1 MLDTQLNYTGGNLLV
16 NSNVEARHPETGN
29 LQEAIVNKIMDKS
42 QYTVVFDDG
51 DIATLRRNALRMKS
65 GKHFNA
71 SESLDNL
78 PLTHPEHF
86 GTPVGSKRRK
96 FEDEEED
103 DESTDDEAESVPYIS
118 KLGSVVCVE
127 VADKK
132 SSKAKE
138 NWFPGLIVSPHS
150 QDQVKIN
157 TKEDFLVRSFKDHR
171 YYTVPKTECKKFHK
185 EMSKGVTDQSAMKAI
200 EHAMAY
206 TESENLP
213 AHWDKDILF
222 DMRDESTTESEGEDE
237 ELLLSDDDDAQ
248 SPEEKDH
255 LVAELYKHMDDRGS
269 PINKT
274 PCIGDQDVDLYR
286 LFRFVQKL
294 GGTQR
299 VTNNNQWRIV
309 AKKLG
314 FETNWCV
321 NQVKVIYRRYL
332 HSFEEL
338 YRTLGCTLIN
348 HPRNSRVDRSRH
360 GSGRPLMRGVR
371 TGSKVKEEDGSDKS
385 SVSSQEGGDTLMKK
399 DEVCDEIDLD
409 AEKQKTDPEEK
420 KVKKTPQVIDKI
432 IKEEVLDEETEIF
445 DASKKGKDVKGKK
458 GKEERMLT
466 RPRRDSSSSLAA
478 ATELKAKK
486 DEIGESVKP
495 RKEVKKEK
503 KSIKED
509 DDKSD
514 SGSNGSKSSKPL
526 RKIKKKEEPIE
537 PIDQEE
543 ECNSDLDNVGKK
555 KKPQKKKSTKTAEL
569 APVQPVTG
577 NDGEEPQHLKP
588 SVECSLGD
596 KIKVFWLH
604 GQIYE
609 AKIIK
614 VDKLGKA
621 RWPRY
626 YVHYQGWNQR
636 YDEWI
641 TRGRIA
647 ENLTWN
653 ANPKKTNTKSSTPPP
668 DKSKT
673 KQDKIEKRSS
683 DEDEKIDPEDKI
695 GSEEEKEMETRRK
708 TKSVRSST
716 PSSTPGSSR
725 TSSPAHN
732 KRNKSPVPK
741 RPGSPKEKTPNKDK
755 KILLQRTNSPAQ
767 RKSPLLKRQSSRN
780 SLNKQTDDEE
790 MEISDHEEKED
801 EEKSKKSSKNDKDSN
816 DSKTETPKRPAKAK
830 PEAKSKK
837 GLEIEKE
844 EEKKTE
850 SPKSSIR
857 SRRSATPTK
866 KAKNASDNDS
876 DPYVFQEPEPMEIKN
891 MSVKIENI
899 SAADIAKH
907 SKSDTK
913 ENAPKAKDAKDTHDE
928 ASKDDYTVSD
938 KVKIENIKEEKPEE
952 EIGKDQRSRSK
963 GSRVDDVIKEE
974 IKTET
979 DECKDDKAEDKKVVS
994 DRYANLFPHLAALS
1008 TGQSPQSEGS
1018 EAAPGTEETN
1028 SATETPEIQEK
1039 TSTGDTEVTTLEI
1052 TSDKLINSIVESS
1065 ILKETMDVPVSLDS
1079 AESAPPVSVLD
1090 SKDDSKDDG
1099 SNEPNP
1105 PKQRTRNKKS
1115 KKVRNLRNPTHI
1127 SREVVTDSDSDS
1139 EEEKPKLKPVTP
1151 RRKMAEPEKIKTPKR
1166 LKEVDSDDEVESQ
1179 VSKKSRKRK
1188 DDEDDSLVCEETLPG
1203 SPVQPCSTDLSS
1215 NSARDERNTTS
1226 RVELPFASVASSS
1239 APEAGSGSKPGS
1251 LGQSAVFA
1259 AVQSLKNVDSPPA
1272 TPDSSN
1278 SVESHSP
1285 MTRSRKEDGRKSP
1298 AESSEVDLESLSG
1311 RGKAGS
1317 EDSRQDVECS
1327 SSSDTRRPGRR
1338 RPGGQAPK
1346 EVEKEEEKTF
1356 PSSKKKR
1363 KTRGDSSG
1371 RGRGN
1376 KGRGRNSSG
1385 IGRGVGRNVEE
1396 SDDSGQ
1402 ESRVIDEQKL
1412 ERLDNAALADL
1423 AKPKANSTSKYNFYV
1438 MLSKYQLKLLCNKDS
1453 KYYCFFRS

>member
-1 MLDTQLNYTGGNLLV
+1 MLV

-29 LQEAIVNKIMDKS
+29 LQEALVNKIMDKS

-96 FEDEEED
+96 FEDEEDD

-127 VADKK
+127 VTDKK

-185 EMSKGVTDQSAMKAI
+185 EMSRGVTDQSAMKAI

-206 TESENLP
+206 NESESLP

-237 ELLLSDDDDAQ
+237 ELLLSDDDDTQ

-274 PCIGDQDVDLYR
+274 PCIGDQDVDLYK

-348 HPRNSRVDRSRH
+348 HPRGGRADRSRH

-385 SVSSQEGGDTLMKK
+385 SVSSQEGGDAITKK
-399 DEVCDEIDLD
+399 EELCDEIDLD
-409 AEKQKTDPEEK
+409 ADKQKSDPEEK
-420 KVKKTPQVIDKI
+420 KVKKNPQVIEKI
-432 IKEEVLDEETEIF
+432 FNEEALDEETEIF
-445 DASKKGKDVKGKK
+445 DASKKVKDVKGRK

-486 DEIGESVKP
+486 DEIGESSKP
-495 RKEVKKEK
+495 RKELKKEK
-503 KSIKED
+503 KIIKEE

-514 SGSNGSKSSKPL
+514 TGSNGSGAKSSKPQ

-537 PIDQEE
+537 PIDQDE
-543 ECNSDLDNVGKK
+543 ECNSDLDNVAKK
-555 KKPQKKKSTKTAEL
+555 KKPQKKKSTKSAEL
-569 APVQPVTG
+569 APVEPVTG

-653 ANPKKTNTKSSTPPP
+653 ANPKKTNTKSTTPPP
-668 DKSKT
+668 DKSKP
-673 KQDKIEKRSS
+673 KQDKMEKRSS
-683 DEDEKIDPEDKI
+683 DEDEKIDSEEKG

-708 TKSVRSST
+708 AKSVRSST

-755 KILLQRTNSPAQ
+755 KTLLQRTNSPAQ

-790 MEISDHEEKED
+790 MEISDHEEKAE
-801 EEKSKKSSKNDKDSN
+801 EEKPKKILKSDKESN
-816 DSKTETPKRPAKAK
+816 ESKTDPPKRPAKTTISK
-830 PEAKSKK
+830 PEAKSKR

-844 EEKKTE
+844 EEKRSE
-850 SPKSSIR
+850 NLKSSVR

-866 KAKNASDNDS
+866 AKARNASDNDS

-907 SKSDTK
+907 SKSDAK
-913 ENAPKAKDAKDTHDE
+913 ENASKAKDVKDTPDE
-928 ASKDDYTVSD
+928 VSKENSSTPD

-952 EIGKDQRSRSK
+952 EISKDQRTRGKS
-963 GSRVDDVIKEE
+963 SRVDDVIKEE
-974 IKTET
+974 IETET
-979 DECKDDKAEDKKVVS
+979 DDCKDDKSEDKKVVP
-994 DRYANLFPHLAALS
+994 DRYANLFPHLASLS
-1008 TGQSPQSEGS
+1008 GAQSPQSESS
-1018 EAAPGTEETN
+1018 EAAPEDTKSSSEM
-1028 SATETPEIQEK
+1028 PEIQDKAPAEE
-1039 TSTGDTEVTTLEI
+1039 TEVTTLDLEI

-1065 ILKETMDVPVSLDS
+1065 ILKETKDVPGSLDS

-1139 EEEKPKLKPVTP
+1139 EEEKPKQKPVTP
-1151 RRKMAEPEKIKTPKR
+1151 RRKVTEPEKTKTQKR
-1166 LKEVDSDDEVESQ
+1166 LKEVDSDDEGDAQ
-1179 VSKKSRKRK
+1179 VSKKARKCK

-1203 SPVQPCSTDLSS
+1203 SPVQPSPSDLSS
-1215 NSARDERNTTS
+1215 NSARDERNATS
-1226 RVELPFASVASSS
+1226 RVELPFASVASSN
-1239 APEAGSGSKPGS
+1239 APEPSSGSKPVS
-1251 LGQSAVFA
+1251 LGQPAVFS
-1259 AVQSLKNVDSPPA
+1259 AVQSLKNVESPPA
-1272 TPDSSN
+1272 TPDSIN

-1327 SSSDTRRPGRR
+1327 SSSDTRRRGKR
-1338 RPGGQAPK
+1338 QAPK
-1346 EVEKEEEKTF
+1346 EVEKEEEKTSQ
-1356 PSSKKKR
+1356 SSKKKR
-1363 KTRGDSSG
+1363 KQRGDSSG

-1385 IGRGVGRNVEE
+1385 VGRAVGRNVEE

-1402 ESRVIDEQKL
+1402 ERSVIDEQKL

-1423 AKPKANSTSKYNFYV
+1423 AKPKPNSTSKYNFYV
-1438 MLSKYQLKLLCNKDS
+1438 TLSMCFNHLCNK
-1453 KYYCFFRS
+1453 